1 MDKKG
6 ISTIIATIL
15 MLLVLVAII
24 GVAFTWFMT
33 TTSGMQTTTEERV
46 SALEEQVGRTISVDS
61 ISCSGTTLK
70 VYVRN
75 TGTKQIN
82 ASTVLLYFDDALK
95 GNNTANIPQGS
106 VGEVNGTVT
115 TCSGTHT
122 IKVAGP
128 SNTIE
133 TVKIW

>member
-46 SALEEQVGRTISVDS
+46 SVLEEQLGRTISTDS
-61 ISCSGTTLK
+61 IICSVTELK

-82 ASTVLLYFDDALK
+82 ASTVLLYFDDVYR
-95 GNNTANIPQGS
+95 GNNTFAIPQGS
-106 VGEVNGTVT
+106 VGVVNGTVSS
-115 TCSGTHT
+115 CSGTHR

-133 TVKIW
+133 TIKIW